1 MLTYYNLPTF
11 ILFFGNFTLY
21 QEKYLEEKSQ
31 DGTSKFKKRG
41 TKNLTLLQPLSFF
54 VSPIHVEISKLSF
67 QEMPVH
73 ANVTVQKCI
82 CVCIFV
88 HTDMCIL
95 FEKKETF
102 SASINNI
109 YRDTKKIPI
118 IQTKVFLLQYNSN
131 AYFSVTILTQVKN
144 VYF

>member
-95 FEKKETF
+95 FEKKKKLF
-102 SASINNI
+102 LLQSIIFTEIQKNTNNSDKSI
-109 YRDTKKIPI
+109 W
-118 IQTKVFLLQYNSN
+118 LQYNSN